1 VKTEAAVLCLIMLFL
16 MVFVPFA
23 SSNPDGLEK
32 VVLTYSAQEN
42 QSPWSGLMA
51 DYSLGAVDNS
61 YVSTVLAGIIGA
73 IIVLLSTYLL
83 GMVIETKKAPIS
95 ETD

>member
-1 VKTEAAVLCLIMLFL
+1 MKTEAAVLCLIMLFL
-16 MVFVPFA
+16 MVFVPLA

-32 VVLTYSAQEN
+32 VALTYGAQEN

-51 DYSLGAVDNS
+51 DYSLGTVDNP
-61 YVSTVLAGIIGA
+61 YISTVLAGIVGT

-83 GMVIETKKAPIS
+83 GRVIEPKKTPIS
-95 ETD
+95 EAD